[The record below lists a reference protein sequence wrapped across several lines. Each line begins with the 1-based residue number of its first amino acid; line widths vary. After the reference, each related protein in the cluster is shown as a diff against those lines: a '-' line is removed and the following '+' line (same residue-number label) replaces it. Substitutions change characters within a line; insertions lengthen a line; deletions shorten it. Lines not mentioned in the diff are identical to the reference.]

1 MGIAAADAIAAV
13 PSGARL
19 RSLRRGARLL
29 LHLAWGLLQAL
40 ALRLDFTGR
49 LDAGYLTHRWQ
60 LHLLQVLGVRVR
72 QRGSAVAGG
81 RLIMAN
87 HVSWLDIPLIGA
99 CAPTRFVSKAEVRDW
114 PIAGWLAQAAGTFYL
129 QRGKH
134 GTRPLVDRLVPQLR
148 AGVSV
153 AIFPEGTTSDGRDVL
168 GFHSRLFAAAIEA
181 GVPVQPVAIRY
192 GEGDAGQSLAPFVGD
207 DDLLSHLLRLL
218 RNRRLEAEILFTAP
232 IDPANHSRSSL
243 AEHCRD
249 SVRAA
254 LGLGLAAGR
263 FTDADRGT

>member
-1 MGIAAADAIAAV
+1 MGIAAAEAIETT

-19 RSLRRGARLL
+19 RSVLRGARLL
-29 LHLAWGLLQAL
+29 VHLIWGLLQVL
-40 ALRLDFTGR
+40 ALRLDFTRR

-60 LHLLQVLGVRVR
+60 LHLLIVLGVRVH
-72 QRGSAVAGG
+72 QRGSAITGG

-134 GTRPLVDRLVPQLR
+134 GTRPLVDKLVPRLR
-148 AGVSV
+148 AGASV
-153 AIFPEGTTSDGRDVL
+153 AIFPEGTTSDGREVL
-168 GFHSRLFAAAIEA
+168 GFHSRLFAAAIES

-192 GEGDAGQSLAPFVGD
+192 GAGDAGEALAPFVGD

-232 IDPANHSRSSL
+232 IDPASHSRASL
-243 AEHCRD
+243 AEQCRD
-249 SVRAA
+249 SIRAA
-254 LGLGLAAGR
+254 LALSPER
-263 FTDADRGT
+263 CSDANRCP